1 MNKRYTREDKIKIG
15 QETFYRLI
23 ETEYGE
29 NVREE
34 MMKKYGI
41 NANKL
46 SRCLSLF
53 KNNVVEPKPTED
65 ELMILDKF
73 YQNRIM
79 KKNLSNPNGLKKEY
93 PLIKLLLS
101 GLNSEDLNNIIERYN
116 LSYVKR
122 IVNEYV
128 TIYPDAKNELTNIL
142 FKLDEI
148 NTHKKEERKN
158 ERDKEFISVR
168 KEYVIKVINEFLNSK
183 DIYPNYIFGKYNVDK
198 DTFKDWL
205 KLSDLTGNEDLKE
218 LLKSYNK
225 ELKLRE
231 ALFVNELKNLNNL
244 IVLGDLSLLNFYRST
259 HMPLNK
265 FKFFM
270 YLARRRGLIDNET
283 FVTLDNY
290 IKRIEFG
297 SYQYN
302 SLEELKEGL
311 NYNYNGVQ
319 LSPNII
325 DQLCVELN
333 EEDIPINRNTI
344 ISLFQEEINKKL
356 NKK

>member
-1 MNKRYTREDKIKIG
+1 MKRYTRKEKIKIG
-15 QETFYRLI
+15 QEIFYRLI

-29 NVREE
+29 NVKEE
-34 MMKKYGI
+34 IMKKYNIGSFQI
-41 NANKL
+41 STFLNM
-46 SRCLSLF
+46 F
-53 KNNVVEPKPTED
+53 KKHIVEPKPTE
-65 ELMILDKF
+65 EEIMILDKY
-73 YQNRIM
+73 YQKRLM
-79 KKNLSNPNGLKKEY
+79 KKYQSSPNGLIKEY

-101 GLNSEDLNNIIERYN
+101 NLNDEELNNVIERYN
-116 LSYVKR
+116 LSYIKR
-122 IVNEYV
+122 TVNEYIV
-128 TIYPDAKNELTNIL
+128 THPNDKEELINIL
-142 FKLDEI
+142 SKLDKI
-148 NTHKKEERKN
+148 NETKKEERKN
-158 ERDKEFISVR
+158 ERDKEFTSVR
-168 KEYVIKVINEFLNSK
+168 KEYVVNVINEFLNSN
-183 DIYPNYIFGKYNVDK
+183 DIYPNYIFSEYNVDK
-198 DTFKDWL
+198 NTFSDWL
-205 KLSDLTGNEDLKE
+205 KLSSLKGNEDLKE
-218 LLKSYNK
+218 LLSRYNK

-231 ALFVNELKNLNNL
+231 AIFVNGLKNLNNS

-302 SLEELKEGL
+302 SLEELKDNL

-319 LSPNII
+319 LSPNMI
-325 DQLCVELN
+325 DQICVELN

>member
-1 MNKRYTREDKIKIG
+1 MKRYTREEKIKIG

-29 NVREE
+29 NVKEE
-34 MMKKYGI
+34 MMEKYNIGAFQISTFLNMFKKHI
-41 NANKL
+41 
-46 SRCLSLF
+46 
-53 KNNVVEPKPTED
+53 VEPKPTVE
-65 ELMILDKF
+65 EIMILDKY
-73 YQNRIM
+73 YQKRLM
-79 KKNLSNPNGLKKEY
+79 KKYQSSPNGLKKEY

-101 GLNSEDLNNIIERYN
+101 NLNEEELNNVIERYN
-116 LSYVKR
+116 LSYIKR
-122 IVNEYV
+122 TVNEY
-128 TIYPDAKNELTNIL
+128 IASHPNDKEELTNIL
-142 FKLDEI
+142 SKLDKI
-148 NTHKKEERKN
+148 NETKKEERKN
-158 ERDKEFISVR
+158 EREKEFTNVR
-168 KEYVIKVINEFLNSK
+168 EENVVKVIEEFLNSN
-183 DIYPNYIFGKYNVDK
+183 DIYPNYIFGKYSVDK
-198 DTFKDWL
+198 DTFNDWL
-205 KLSDLTGNEDLKE
+205 KLSSLKGNEDLKE
-218 LLKSYNK
+218 LLSRYNK

-231 ALFVNELKNLNNL
+231 AIFVNGLRNLNNS

-283 FVTLDNY
+283 FVTLDTY